1 MSETT
6 KLTESE
12 LGRLQLLQKDTIE
25 IVSALGE
32 LEYQKIIIQ
41 NQVDQLKKSAI
52 ETKQKEQDLLKELT
66 EKYGT
71 ISINVETGEFTK

>member
-66 EKYGT
+66 DKYGT